1 MSITTN
7 SSKHEEWWAV
17 LAFSGS
23 FLAQGSHWIRK
34 HLFSCSVMSDSLRC
48 HGLQHARLSC
58 PAPSPRACSNSC
70 SLSPLSYLW
79 TCLAS
84 FPGAENASFLLYIL
98 RFFRWYQRSVASAWF
113 NHNYWA
119 SLIAQLVK
127 NLPTMPTVRE
137 TWVQTLGW
145 EDPWRKKRLPTPVF
159 WPGEL
164 HGLYSPWCHKE
175 SDRTEQLSL

>member
-1 MSITTN
+1 MPKSGIVGSYGN
-7 SSKHEEWWAV
+7 
-17 LAFSGS
+17 LIFSFFKYLHTVVHS
-23 FLAQGSHWIRK
+23 YCC
-34 HLFSCSVMSDSLRC
+34 CSVIHFCLTLWL
-48 HGLQHARLSC
+48 HGRQHARLSC
-58 PAPSPRACSNSC
+58 PSPSLRACSNSC

-84 FPGAENASFLLYIL
+84 FPGAESASFLLYIL

-119 SLIAQLVK
+119 FLIAQLVK
-127 NLPTMPTVRE
+127 NLPAMRE
-137 TWVQTLGW
+137 TWVWTLGW
-145 EDPWRKKRLPTPVF
+145 EDPWRRERLPTPVF
-159 WPGEL
+159 WPGEF